1 MIENDAPKL
10 SLNLVSYAKSLFN
23 KEIVTGSLHRQVLL
37 FLGIG
42 TICFFIDMT
51 LLVFQVEML
60 KFAVVPAT
68 AVSVILT
75 TLIAYLLNVKFIF
88 EGGKFSLT
96 REVMLFFIFS
106 IIGVVLNIVLMYVLV
121 VYILMWYV
129 LAKVLITLAVSVFNF
144 TTRKLFI
151 FNK

>member
-129 LAKVLITLAVSVFNF
+129 SGKSAYNTSCVCLQFYHPKTFHF
-144 TTRKLFI
+144 
-151 FNK
+151 